1 MMISAPE
8 CSVVMAVYNDE
19 QHIYRSVLSVLNQ
32 TLRNFEFIIV
42 DDCSTD
48 QTPAILA
55 QLAQHDARL
64 RVIRNARNIERSRSR
79 NRAIIEEA
87 KTPYI
92 MIVDSDDV
100 SMPDRLER
108 QFAAMQAD
116 PTLTAI
122 GGQYHHVTPEG
133 EILAGSRLPT
143 GEKAIKESLRRR
155 NPVWTAAAMVRKDT
169 FDALGGYDT
178 KLVYAEDYDLTWRLS
193 LRGRIDNLNDV
204 VMLVHWDWRKERRV
218 FYSRRL
224 NHMKIRLKWLRT
236 VGFKPQDLGA
246 AFVYLASG
254 LIPPQ
259 IGQIYQRRRYS
270 QPAPADFVVQAR
282 QWLHT
287 LEEQEQRLRT
297 AS

>member
-1 MMISAPE
+1 
-8 CSVVMAVYNDE
+8 MAVYNDE

-32 TLRNFEFIIV
+32 TMRDFEFIVV

-55 QLAQHDARL
+55 QLAREDSRL
-64 RVIRNARNIERSRSR
+64 RVFRNDKNIERSRSR

-108 QFAAMQAD
+108 QLAAMQAD
-116 PTLTAI
+116 STLAAV

-143 GEKAIKESLRRR
+143 GETAIRNALRRR
-155 NPVWTAAAMVRKDT
+155 NPVWTAAAMLRKDV

-178 KLVYAEDYDLTWRLS
+178 RLIYAEDYDLTWRLS
-193 LRGRIDNLNDV
+193 LNGRIDNLNDV
-204 VMLVHWDWRKERRV
+204 VMLVNWDWRKERRV

-246 AFVYLASG
+246 AVFYLASG

-259 IGQIYQRRRYS
+259 IGQIYQKRRYS
-270 QPAPADFVVQAR
+270 QPAPADFVVRAQ

-287 LEEQEQRLRT
+287 LNEQEQRLRA